1 MTQNSSTPPPTP
13 FDLTIHNIDYQN
25 WYEMINSIVNFVTA
39 STQLASTLRKSHF
52 PDNVEVIARIM
63 EEPFNI
69 GDFPWFL
76 ANLKDEHPLVQYP
89 VDQVSHG
96 EPNTEPRTINLIDT
110 KDFGDTL
117 PKEASNQSCFFQ
129 DYTDSEQTINSQNMQ
144 DNFEVLEV
152 AQNEEME
159 DLMLE
164 CNAEEFVVVED
175 QEDKVSAE
183 NKEQSVNTT
192 DHFLSRFCRITE
204 ELHKLSG
211 DGVIEILPGED
222 KTEAREEPE
231 AKIPDVVKKTPKK
244 VTAPTK
250 AKEEL
255 LGDALCGGKV
265 EETKLKKPKLIKLY
279 KTDDRASKKKKVE
292 PEPKRPSTA
301 TSDKPQKL
309 PKPISQTAKRPTTAK
324 KPKENF
330 ITKNITQCTKPTK
343 LLKSD
348 DPKLI
353 PVLLPLDSLDLKSCL
368 KPTGRTIKP
377 PRTCVIKENEVLT
390 TPNLRMLKKDV
401 TLKLTAAET
410 VKKAAALLRDAEEK
424 VLKPTTLAKR
434 KGGLKGY
441 SDLRKRQ

>member
-13 FDLTIHNIDYQN
+13 FDLTTQNIDYQN

-39 STQLASTLRKSHF
+39 STQLASTLRKSQF

-89 VDQVSHG
+89 LDQVSHG

-117 PKEASNQSCFFQ
+117 AKEASNQSCFFQ

-144 DNFEVLEV
+144 DNFEVQENQEV
-152 AQNEEME
+152 IE
-159 DLMLE
+159 DLMMD
-164 CNAEEFVVVED
+164 CNVEEFVVVED
-175 QEDKVSAE
+175 QEDKISAE

-222 KTEAREEPE
+222 KTEAREESE
-231 AKIPDVVKKTPKK
+231 AKISEKTDVVKKKK

-250 AKEEL
+250 AEEKL
-255 LGDALCGGKV
+255 HDKIKKV
-265 EETKLKKPKLIKLY
+265 EETKVKKPKLIKLY
-279 KTDDRASKKKKVE
+279 KTDDTASKKKKVE

-309 PKPISQTAKRPTTAK
+309 PKPVSQTAKRPTTAK

-390 TPNLRMLKKDV
+390 TPNLRMLRKDV

-441 SDLRKRQ
+441 SDLRKKSLQQ

>member
-13 FDLTIHNIDYQN
+13 FDLTTHNVNYQN

-39 STQLASTLRKSHF
+39 STQLASTLRKSQF
-52 PDNVEVIARIM
+52 PANMEVTTRIM

-110 KDFGDTL
+110 NDFGDSL
-117 PKEASNQSCFFQ
+117 IKEASSCFFQ
-129 DYTDSEQTINSQNMQ
+129 DYTDSQQTINSQNMQ
-144 DNFEVLEV
+144 DTFEVQEMTQNEVLE
-152 AQNEEME
+152 
-159 DLMLE
+159 DLMME
-164 CNAEEFVVVED
+164 CNVGEFVVVGE
-175 QEDKVSAE
+175 QENKILAE

-211 DGVIEILPGED
+211 DGVIEILPGVD
-222 KTEAREEPE
+222 KTEARVEPE
-231 AKIPDVVKKTPKK
+231 VKIPERSEAVVKKKK
-244 VTAPTK
+244 TTAPTK
-250 AKEEL
+250 TSEEL
-255 LGDALCGGKV
+255 SGKDGEMEKV
-265 EETKLKKPKLIKLY
+265 KKQLRKPKPIKLIK
-279 KTDDRASKKKKVE
+279 TDEPVTRKKKLE
-292 PEPKRPSTA
+292 PEPKRPLTA
-301 TSDKPQKL
+301 TCDKPQKL
-309 PKPISQTAKRPTTAK
+309 PKPIISETKRPTTAK

-330 ITKNITQCTKPTK
+330 ITKNITQCTKPIK
-343 LLKSD
+343 LVKNND
-348 DPKLI
+348 HKLI
-353 PVLLPLDSLDLKSCL
+353 PLSLPLDSLKSCL

-377 PRTCVIKENEVLT
+377 PRTCVIIKENEVLT
-390 TPNLRMLKKDV
+390 RPTMKKDV

-410 VKKAAALLRDAEEK
+410 VKKAAALLKDAEEK
-424 VLKPTTLAKR
+424 VLTPTTMAKR

-441 SDLRKRQ
+441 SDLRKRSLQQ